1 MIISDRIGRKIS
13 ELMLSEGV
21 IKETETDIYSYCY
34 SYLLDKLIYTAY
46 IIIVAIVLR
55 QPFSIIVFFSVL
67 LPLRTICGGVHADTQ
82 LKCSILSFL
91 VPPSIICLSV
101 SFQPHIITSLGTFAI
116 SLVILLIF
124 APVGNKNNM
133 ISESKRQKLKK
144 TLIIYSFPLVIMLAL
159 YMYLGLQNLI
169 FMTVLCTLFCAVAV
183 ILGIIKNRRTGVC
196 TLT

>member
-82 LKCSILSFL
+82 LKCSIFSFL

-101 SFQPHIITSLGTFAI
+101 SFQPHIMTLLGTFAI